1 MAKKEM
7 IGANGLLFIATRFV
21 FPFLFASQFCS
32 SVHKKN
38 LLLSE
43 TAQENFLLPTYWINY
58 FSRHVKDKETCVLRK
73 MDIECHIF
81 QTKKNV
87 LPFFFST
94 YYKVLGFSN
103 TCTLMLVDIRLIL
116 MDQS

>member
-21 FPFLFASQFCS
+21 FPFPFASQFCS

-81 QTKKNV
+81 QTKENV
-87 LPFFFST
+87 FS
-94 YYKVLGFSN
+94 VFS
-103 TCTLMLVDIRLIL
+103 ML
-116 MDQS
+116 QSSWFCQHLHSDVG